1 MKFGLWLCFIFS
13 NKSPVPEPAVNV
25 RSGVFEQHIADRE
38 RVLEREMERE
48 EVRMR
53 EKVREGESVRA
64 RERER
69 ERERA
74 AY

>member
-48 EVRMR
+48 KVRMR
-53 EKVREGESVRA
+53 EC
-64 RERER
+64 
-69 ERERA
+69 
-74 AY
+74 

>member
-1 MKFGLWLCFIFS
+1 MGERRKNEREGKKLKFGLWLCFIFS

-48 EVRMR
+48 KVRMR
-53 EKVREGESVRA
+53 EC
-64 RERER
+64 
-69 ERERA
+69 
-74 AY
+74 